1 MPRITAPTVAEH
13 RARRHTA
20 LQAAARDILLADG
33 AQAVTP
39 ASVGARAG
47 LARSSVYKYYSS
59 TGDILA
65 QLAADVF
72 ADWTGRLRA
81 ATDAAATD
89 AAATDAATDAAGG
102 DGPAA
107 RIAAYVRGH
116 LEFARSDD
124 RRVTDAIAAAGLP
137 AECLDWVAAQQRA
150 LVAPL
155 REALADRGDPDP
167 EATAALI
174 LGTLDGA
181 ARLIDAGR
189 DPAAVTDAALAF
201 ITRP

>member
-89 AAATDAATDAAGG
+89 VGGG
-102 DGPAA
+102 DGAAA

>member
-47 LARSSVYKYYSS
+47 LARSSVYKYYPS

-65 QLAADVF
+65 QLAADVLT
-72 ADWTGRLRA
+72 DWTGRLRA
-81 ATDAAATD
+81 ATAAAES
-89 AAATDAATDAAGG
+89 G
-102 DGPAA
+102 GPAA
-107 RIAAYVRGH
+107 RIAAYVRAH
-116 LEFARSDD
+116 LEYARSDD

-137 AECLDWVAAQQRA
+137 PACLDWLAAQQRA

-167 EATAALI
+167 EATAALV
-174 LGTLDGA
+174 LGALDGA

>member
-39 ASVGARAG
+39 AAVGARAG
-47 LARSSVYKYYSS
+47 LARSSVYKYFGS

-72 ADWTGRLRA
+72 AAWTGRLRA
-81 ATDAAATD
+81 ATDAADPAD
-89 AAATDAATDAAGG
+89 GQ
-102 DGPAA
+102 DGPGA